1 MEQGEQSIE
10 RSNTR
15 LNRSRSKRL
24 QGQKIF
30 STLFRPKGANYL
42 TLHFHHTKIPFCLIV
57 CKWNEWI
64 IGKTADL
71 TPVSSQCTTGSL
83 LIFCGIVSTI
93 GLARSASSFGSAPA
107 QHVPVLWYNK
117 VVTLGKSMI

>member
-42 TLHFHHTKIPFCLIV
+42 TLHFHHAKIPFCLIV
-57 CKWNEWI
+57 CKWNEWM
-64 IGKTADL
+64 IGKTADFIL
-71 TPVSSQCTTGSL
+71 VFLQAVNKRTDCPFLRSSTL
-83 LIFCGIVSTI
+83 LF
-93 GLARSASSFGSAPA
+93 FF
-107 QHVPVLWYNK
+107 LWYWIHQNCLFQNCIIILLQAIHI
-117 VVTLGKSMI
+117 VTT